1 MTDINETA
9 PRPGKT
15 IYGASLGILSLD
27 TKFPRI
33 HGDIGNAETWP
44 FPVLLSLIHI

>member
-15 IYGASLGILSLD
+15 IYGAPLGILSLD
-27 TKFPRI
+27 TKF
-33 HGDIGNAETWP
+33 GFMVT
-44 FPVLLSLIHI
+44 